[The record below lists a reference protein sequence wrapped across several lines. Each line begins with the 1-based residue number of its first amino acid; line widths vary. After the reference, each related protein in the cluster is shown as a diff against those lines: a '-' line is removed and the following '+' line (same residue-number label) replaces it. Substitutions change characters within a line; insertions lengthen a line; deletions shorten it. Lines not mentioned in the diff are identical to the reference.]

1 MKLTFRNLTLLFK
14 NYMDPAKIDEKV
26 MEREFTENEIG
37 EAFGIAL
44 KALRTHKGYSIDK
57 LAKPVEASSS
67 SSGRYRDPYETIAT
81 VCRTAGQI
89 LALLDPFFS
98 EIEIDEAAGTLTLG
112 YASVIENVVWPILD
126 IFVAE
131 ENSGWIDNNLNN
143 LLAAIFGRKTV
154 RSSPPIPRTA

>member
-57 LAKPVEASSS
+57 LAKLIDMQNSTLN
-67 SSGRYRDPYETIAT
+67 RYENGLRVPSIAQAIKIADYFG
-81 VCRTAGQI
+81 VNIEMMVMMGLAAKEEGADIGALYDQI
-89 LALLDPFFS
+89 QQGN
-98 EIEIDEAAGTLTLG
+98 EMMRQ
-112 YASVIENVVWPILD
+112 
-126 IFVAE
+126 
-131 ENSGWIDNNLNN
+131 
-143 LLAAIFGRKTV
+143 LLAITPKKG
-154 RSSPPIPRTA
+154 